1 MGMRMSE
8 AEAADLLDRFIAKG
22 GITVAPKDGGVAY
35 KNKDGRV
42 MASLVEVFDYLDFLG
57 AL

>member
-1 MGMRMSE
+1 MGMRMIE
-8 AEAADLLDRFIAKG
+8 AEAAEILDRFIAKA
-22 GITVAPKDGGVAY
+22 GITVTPKDGGVAY

>member
-1 MGMRMSE
+1 MRMSE
-8 AEAADLLDRFIAKG
+8 AEAKDLLDRFIVAG
-22 GITVAPKDGGVAY
+22 GITVTPEAGGTAY

>member
-1 MGMRMSE
+1 MHADSDTIE
-8 AEAADLLDRFIAKG
+8 AKDAGLAICSRNAARICCLA
-22 GITVAPKDGGVAY
+22 AY